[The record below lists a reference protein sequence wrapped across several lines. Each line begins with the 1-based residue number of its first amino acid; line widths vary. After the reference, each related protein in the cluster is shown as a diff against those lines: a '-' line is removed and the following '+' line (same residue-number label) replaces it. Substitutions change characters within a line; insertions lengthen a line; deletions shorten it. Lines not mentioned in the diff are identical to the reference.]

1 MENALKKIIQLF
13 IIFMII
19 ALAGS
24 FLFFFYIYHPEEI
37 AFDINEIK
45 KVEVIVYEN
54 HVYSDDIEI
63 YYGLDADTNEHEELM
78 ELMIENIN
86 ECHYALLSSDALE
99 NADTSIYI
107 TNQDGTVT
115 GAIIYEDLISFDLGN
130 TWFTVVDLEKNI
142 NKMELLDLTNVV
154 NVYE

>member
-1 MENALKKIIQLF
+1 M
-13 IIFMII
+13 
-19 ALAGS
+19 
-24 FLFFFYIYHPEEI
+24 
-37 AFDINEIK
+37 NEIK
-45 KVEVIVYEN
+45 TVEVIVYKN
-54 HVYSDDIEI
+54 HVYSEDIET
-63 YYGLDADTNEHEELM
+63 YYGLSVNTNEHEELM

-86 ECHYALLSSDALE
+86 ECHYALLSNDALE
-99 NADTSIYI
+99 NADTSLYI

-130 TWFTVVDLEKNI
+130 TWFTVVDLDKNI